1 MDAQPQHGV
10 DGWELV
16 DYSWDVGSSVYLYER
31 RGEQREVIRFAPLGP
46 ESPGVF
52 GEE

>member
-1 MDAQPQHGV
+1 MDTPQHGV

-16 DYSWDVGSSVYLYER
+16 DYSWNEGSSVYLYER
-31 RGEQREVIRFAPLGP
+31 RGEQHELTRFAPLGP
-46 ESPGVF
+46 EPVGMF